1 MKKKI
6 ITYTVIILAAFSL
19 GILLGG
25 SGSDT
30 TGPKADHTHEN
41 LQTQSNIKYW
51 TCSMH
56 PQIHES
62 GPGKC
67 PICGMTLIPV
77 YNEDVQNA
85 SGARDLKMS
94 AVAMKLAD
102 VETTKAERKF
112 VPADIRLV
120 GKVDYDETAV
130 NNITAWVPGR
140 LDRLFVDYT
149 GITVKK
155 GDHMVYLYSPDLL
168 TAQEELIQAKKSAN
182 EFKSSGMKIMRET
195 AIKTLEASRDKLRL
209 WGLTQAQIDAIEKSG
224 KATDHITI
232 YSPMSGIVVHK
243 NVDEGA
249 YVNIGTK
256 LYTVADLSNVWVML
270 DAYESDLVWLRYGQ
284 VVDIE
289 TEAYPGETF
298 RGTISFIDPILDNK
312 TRTVKVRVNVP
323 NKDGRLKPGMFVRS
337 VIHALVAQSG
347 KVMDKALAGK
357 WICPMHPE
365 IIKDSKGSCDI
376 CGMPLVTTESLGYAP
391 VKDTKG
397 ETAPLVIP
405 ASAPLITGKRAVVY
419 IAKPD
424 QEGEFEGRE
433 ITLGPRVGDYY
444 IVEQGLSEGE
454 MVVTSGN
461 FKIDSALQIQAK
473 PSMMS
478 PEEGKMPSGN
488 GDHGGM
494 VMPGKNNET
503 GIKSNESGGQPM
515 NSMQPGNEK
524 SGVPAEFRDQIDN
537 VLGVY
542 FAIQS
547 ALSRDDSK
555 TVLDQGKE
563 LKKALDNVDMGLL
576 KGDGYMASWMK
587 ELKLLN
593 DQSLVLS
600 SVSDIEKQRKSFELI
615 SESLKSVI
623 KTFGT
628 AGKHTVIVFHCPM
641 AFNNKGADWLQD
653 NPDLKNP
660 YFCKSMPTC
669 GEQKEILVTGSDNP

>member
-1 MKKKI
+1 MKKSI
-6 ITYTVIILAAFSL
+6 IYISIIVVTFAL
-19 GILLGG
+19 GLSYGCN
-25 SGSDT
+25 
-30 TGPKADHTHEN
+30 GPETSRQEQAQTHKTE
-41 LQTQSNIKYW
+41 SAKPKIKYW

-56 PQIHES
+56 PQIHMS

-67 PICGMTLIPV
+67 PICGMDLIPV
-77 YNEDVQNA
+77 YDEDTQNT
-85 SGARDLKMS
+85 SGASDLKMS
-94 AVAMKLAD
+94 AAAMKLAD
-102 VETTKAERKF
+102 VETTKVERKF

-120 GKVDYDETAV
+120 GKVDYDETKV
-130 NNITAWVPGR
+130 SNITARIPGR

-182 EFKSSGMKIMRET
+182 QLKSSGMKIMRET

-209 WGLTQAQIDAIEKSG
+209 WGLTQEQIAAVEKIG
-224 KATDHITI
+224 KTTDHMTI
-232 YSPMSGIVVHK
+232 YSPMSGIVVQK

-249 YVNIGTK
+249 YVKTGTK
-256 LYTVADLSNVWVML
+256 LYTVADLSKVWVKL
-270 DAYESDLVWLRYGQ
+270 DAYESDLVWLMYGQ
-284 VVDIE
+284 EVDIKA
-289 TEAYPGETF
+289 EAYPGETF
-298 RGTISFIDPILDNK
+298 RGTISFIDPILNNK

-323 NKDGRLKPGMFVRS
+323 NKDGRLKPGMFVHS

-365 IIKDSKGSCDI
+365 IIKDKKGTCDI

-419 IAKPD
+419 VAKPD
-424 QEGEFEGRE
+424 REGEFEGRE

-478 PEEGKMPSGN
+478 PEEDTPPAGN
-488 GDHGGM
+488 EHHAGM
-494 VMPGKNNET
+494 VMPGDSET
-503 GIKSNESGGQPM
+503 GMKDKNSGEEPMQNTQPAK
-515 NSMQPGNEK
+515 EK
-524 SGVPAEFRDQIDN
+524 SGVPAEFREQIDN

-547 ALSRDDSK
+547 ALSKDDSN
-555 TVLDQGKE
+555 TVLEQGKL

-576 KGDGYMASWMK
+576 KGDGYMAAWMK
-587 ELKLLN
+587 ELKVLN
-593 DQSLVLS
+593 DQSSVIG
-600 SVSDIEKQRKSFELI
+600 SVSDIEQQRKSFAVI

-623 KTFGT
+623 NKFGT

-641 AFNNKGADWLQD
+641 AFHNKGADWLQD

-660 YFCKSMPTC
+660 YFGKSMLTC
-669 GEQKEILVTGSDNP
+669 GVQKKILIKGTRKP